1 VVAFIVTEAKLK
13 NIPVNLAWLGQYF
26 LFNVNWRYV
35 ESKPG
40 IQDFGIHLSMT
51 VFYNLHHKGDT
62 MISSS
67 DIRHRKKREQ
77 IVVRVEAR
85 RVTSKMTS

>member
-1 VVAFIVTEAKLK
+1 
-13 NIPVNLAWLGQYF
+13 
-26 LFNVNWRYV
+26 
-35 ESKPG
+35 
-40 IQDFGIHLSMT
+40 
-51 VFYNLHHKGDT
+51 